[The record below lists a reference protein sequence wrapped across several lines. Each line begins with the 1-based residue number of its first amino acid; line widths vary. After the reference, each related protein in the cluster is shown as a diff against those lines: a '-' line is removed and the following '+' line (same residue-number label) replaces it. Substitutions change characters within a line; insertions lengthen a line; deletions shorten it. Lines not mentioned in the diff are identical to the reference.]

1 MLANL
6 KYIALVLTLSLCF
19 AVVIETNPTTAPG
32 EKIEVQ
38 IEGANLTVRKGTTN
52 LTLNI
57 YGFAE
62 VTNKTSSCAVYELGV
77 LYPGGC
83 YSSSSDYATGSYNST
98 FATKCII
105 PGPINENMTLDVY
118 AFGWLSSTCQRPISN
133 DFSIDKDTVQIVIK
147 Q

>member
-6 KYIALVLTLSLCF
+6 KCIVLVLCLSLCL
-19 AVVIETNPTTAPG
+19 AVVLETNPTAAPG

-38 IEGANLTVRKGTTN
+38 IEGASYTVRKGTMN
-52 LTLNI
+52 LTVNV

-62 VTNKTSSCAVYELGV
+62 VTNKTSACAVYELGL

-83 YSSSSDYATGSYNST
+83 YSSSSDYAIGSYNST
-98 FATKCII
+98 FATRCVI

-118 AFGWLSSTCQRPISN
+118 AFGWLSTTCQRPITN

>member
-6 KYIALVLTLSLCF
+6 KCIVLVLSLSLYL
-19 AVVIETNPTTAPG
+19 AVVIESNPAAAPG

-38 IEGANLTVRKGTTN
+38 IEGASYSVRKGTVN
-52 LTLNI
+52 LTVNV

-62 VTNKTSSCAVYELGV
+62 VTNKTSACAIYELGL

-98 FATKCII
+98 FATKCVI
-105 PGPINENMTLDVY
+105 PGPINDNMTLDVY
-118 AFGWLSSTCQRPISN
+118 SFGWLSSTSVRFPMTSR
-133 DFSIDKDTVQIVIK
+133 STRTPSK
-147 Q
+147 